1 MRLLLKGNVI
11 EDNLKQHC
19 KEVHGKAKLVKGQ
32 KRWHSVRLMKNL
44 QRRKG
49 KRGNGEK
56 LDSICSSGRK
66 GE

>member
-32 KRWHSVRLMKNL
+32 KR
-44 QRRKG
+44 
-49 KRGNGEK
+49 
-56 LDSICSSGRK
+56 
-66 GE
+66 